1 MELNGALSNPRLGV
15 ELSRLSAARA
25 RLLCKAAANHLKP
38 RPVPA
43 RPAPVLETITR
54 VLRRENRP
62 MRTREIHEAAER
74 LLGEPLLWKSVKG
87 TLSNYSHGP
96 APRFIRLGRGVY
108 QLANGE

>member
-1 MELNGALSNPRLGV
+1 
-15 ELSRLSAARA
+15 
-25 RLLCKAAANHLKP
+25 
-38 RPVPA
+38 
-43 RPAPVLETITR
+43 
-54 VLRRENRP
+54 